1 MKNLPEKIYLNFG
14 MLDPD
19 DCDFNDLKEVTHSSE
34 RVFKHDVEYI
44 RKDVAEAMAKEFA
57 LKERYSCLRRDIE
70 ESFAEFINSRSK

>member
-1 MKNLPEKIYLNFG
+1 MKHLPERIYLNLGFE
-14 MLDPD
+14 PD
-19 DCDFNDLKEVTHSSE
+19 QSDDFNDLKEVTHSSE